1 MHAQEHR
8 ELLKLLKL
16 PLKLLPTIPPNE
28 AWPSPLHALAASS
41 ADARPAHRDSC
52 GCVPAPSGVPPSSF
66 SASTGVVCWRRARA
80 ATTCCTLV
88 SVRPSG
94 PIPCSSHALSPA
106 PPSHSPCASRT
117 GLLSIVQM
125 HQICSCPR
133 TLVLAVLTAR
143 YVIHMSA
150 QMSFQ
155 GGICKGP
162 KVALPHPTPS
172 LMPQCLF
179 LTALAVEN
187 HPALFVISHLPTSG
201 RSL

>member
-1 MHAQEHR
+1 MKPGQAPCMPQPPPVQPPDR
-8 ELLKLLKL
+8 LTRTAVAVFLLLLVCL
-16 PLKLLPTIPPNE
+16 PVHSQPAPGSSVGEEPVLLPP
-28 AWPSPLHALAASS
+28 AAHLSRFALQ
-41 ADARPAHRDSC
+41 
-52 GCVPAPSGVPPSSF
+52 
-66 SASTGVVCWRRARA
+66 
-80 ATTCCTLV
+80 
-88 SVRPSG
+88 
-94 PIPCSSHALSPA
+94 ALSPA

-125 HQICSCPR
+125 HQICSGPR
-133 TLVLAVLTAR
+133 TLVLAVLTAC